1 MRISD
6 WSSDV
11 CSSDLGID
19 LAVAIARVIARRL
32 EIPDLA
38 VNAALASFEPPK
50 GRLRTMWLERFTL
63 IDDSFNANPL
73 SMRLG
78 LETLGELAPAA
89 QAKRRLAVLG
99 EMGEL
104 GERALQFHRDIGI
117 VARRHAD
124 MIVAV
129 GELARHYEPD
139 RWYP

>member
-11 CSSDLGID
+11 CSSDL
-19 LAVAIARVIARRL
+19 
-32 EIPDLA
+32 
-38 VNAALASFEPPK
+38 K

-129 GELARHYEPD
+129 GELARHYRSEEQTSAIQSLM
-139 RWYP
+139 RSSST

>member
-1 MRISD
+1 
-6 WSSDV
+6 
-11 CSSDLGID
+11 
-19 LAVAIARVIARRL
+19 
-32 EIPDLA
+32 
-38 VNAALASFEPPK
+38 
-50 GRLRTMWLERFTL
+50 MWLELFTL

-117 VARRHAD
+117 VARRNAD

-129 GELARHYEPD
+129 GELARHLEPD
-139 RWYP
+139 RWYPTSTACRADIGQLVGAGVCFLGKGLQKARMGRGAEGVQRSGGGGGGGQCG